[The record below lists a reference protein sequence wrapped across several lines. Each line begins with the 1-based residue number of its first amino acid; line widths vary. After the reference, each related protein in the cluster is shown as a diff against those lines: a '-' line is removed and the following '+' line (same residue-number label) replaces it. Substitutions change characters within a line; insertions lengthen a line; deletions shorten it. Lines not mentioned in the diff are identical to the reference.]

1 MARWILHSHLE
12 EDNPSG
18 GLDAIDRDTPVDFPF
33 NYACPGFIQLTCLPE
48 AVSLQAFFSGCVA
61 KGAIYITPPNPLL
74 VSVHEDT
81 IRDSCKGIPEAAW
94 DYVVNGNA
102 ALVSAW
108 ARITSFL
115 RPIQTAKPCHLS
127 GLPP

>member
-1 MARWILHSHLE
+1 MARWILHSHLG

-61 KGAIYITPPNPLL
+61 TGAIYITPPNPLL
-74 VSVHEDT
+74 VSVREVT
-81 IRDSCKGIPEAAW
+81 FRDSCKGIPEAAW
-94 DYVVNGNA
+94 DYVVNGKV
-102 ALVSAW
+102 ALVFSVG
-108 ARITSFL
+108 
-115 RPIQTAKPCHLS
+115 KNHLFS
-127 GLPP
+127 SPYPKQQSPAT